1 MYRTKFVHK
10 TQLSAYICTSLQKKA
25 EKVQLGCMSL
35 MERHVSKHNIPEN
48 MIMNFLK

>member
-1 MYRTKFVHK
+1 MYGTKFVHK
-10 TQLSAYICTSLQKKA
+10 TQLSAYVHHYKKKA